1 MLQEKKIA
9 KLSLLSKTLLASERA
24 KAIAKGEKKEELHDN
39 NSNSA
44 TEVTFVSSLK
54 YKMKTNLIIFE
65 YVGNYNTF
73 LEHFRSCPKKR
84 LLQRRPKLHLKAKC
98 HRKLL
103 RLRIL
108 QSHSQKSLPHY
119 PKSKLPSLN
128 QR

>member
-44 TEVTFVSSLK
+44 TEVTFVSSSK
-54 YKMKTNLIIFE
+54 YKTKTNLIRFSFHNLLCIFE
-65 YVGNYNTF
+65 YLGNYKTF
-73 LEHFRSCPKKR
+73 LEHFRSCLQKR
-84 LLQRRPKLHLKAKC
+84 LLQRRPKLHLKAKY

-108 QSHSQKSLPHY
+108 QSHF
-119 PKSKLPSLN
+119 
-128 QR
+128 

>member
-44 TEVTFVSSLK
+44 TEVTFVSSSK
-54 YKMKTNLIIFE
+54 YKIKTNLIMLCIFE
-65 YVGNYNTF
+65 YLGNYKTF

-84 LLQRRPKLHLKAKC
+84 LLQRRPKLHLKAKY

-108 QSHSQKSLPHY
+108 QSHF
-119 PKSKLPSLN
+119 
-128 QR
+128 

>member
-24 KAIAKGEKKEELHDN
+24 KAIAKGDKKEELHDN

-44 TEVTFVSSLK
+44 TEVTFVSSSK
-54 YKMKTNLIIFE
+54 YNENQFDELTTIFE
-65 YVGNYNTF
+65 YLGNYKTF
-73 LEHFRSCPKKR
+73 LEHFRSCLQKR

-108 QSHSQKSLPHY
+108 QSHF
-119 PKSKLPSLN
+119 
-128 QR
+128 